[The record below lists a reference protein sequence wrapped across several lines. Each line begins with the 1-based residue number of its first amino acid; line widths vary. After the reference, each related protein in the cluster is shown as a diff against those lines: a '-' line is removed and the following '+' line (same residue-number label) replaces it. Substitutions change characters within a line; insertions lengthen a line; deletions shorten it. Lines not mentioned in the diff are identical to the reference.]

1 MFIVQTYNKLSLLN
15 IFHLINLNLISG
27 RAGFQKHVRKHH
39 QSDQTFPCARCGKDF
54 PTCFVLYK
62 HRKTCSLN
70 QKRSVPCDKCDMK
83 FASIGRL
90 RVHKTKNHY
99 QGEKNASRPI
109 HESVRYVSLTIFLV
123 CSINKLLV
131 VKCNLDL
138 MTLNKVTTC
147 HFL

>member
-1 MFIVQTYNKLSLLN
+1 MIFLN
-15 IFHLINLNLISG
+15 ILEFHLINLNLISG

-109 HESVRYVSLTIFLV
+109 HESVRYVSLTILFLGE
-123 CSINKLLV
+123 II
-131 VKCNLDL
+131 
-138 MTLNKVTTC
+138 
-147 HFL
+147 

>member
-1 MFIVQTYNKLSLLN
+1 MIFLN
-15 IFHLINLNLISG
+15 ILEFHLINLNLISG

-109 HESVRYVSLTIFLV
+109 HESVRYVSLAIFLV
-123 CSINKLLV
+123 CSIDELLAL
-131 VKCNLDL
+131 KCNLDL
-138 MTLNKVTTC
+138 MTLNKVKTWD
-147 HFL
+147 